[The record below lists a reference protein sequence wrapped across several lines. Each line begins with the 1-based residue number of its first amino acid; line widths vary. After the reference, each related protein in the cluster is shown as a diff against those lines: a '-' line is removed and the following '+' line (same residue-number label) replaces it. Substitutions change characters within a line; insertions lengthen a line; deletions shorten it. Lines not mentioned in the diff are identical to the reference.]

1 MSGLSPQ
8 KEAIEPLMKKMFL
21 TILAAGIFGAA
32 AMNAPAAESSKA
44 SRPNIVVIMT
54 DDQRW
59 DSQGCSGDQVV
70 KTPNIDL
77 YHYARDP
84 LELTNLATN
93 ANHQVRRES
102 MKKKLF
108 EQGFVGLGSPKTP
121 R

>member
-1 MSGLSPQ
+1 
-8 KEAIEPLMKKMFL
+8 
-21 TILAAGIFGAA
+21 
-32 AMNAPAAESSKA
+32 
-44 SRPNIVVIMT
+44 
-54 DDQRW
+54 
-59 DSQGCSGDQVV
+59 VV

-84 LELTNLATN
+84 LELTNLATD